1 MHTRNLPAGLLRA
14 TVATGTAML
23 LAACGSSSS
32 TPSTSTPTIHTTAAA
47 AHAAAVEAVATET
60 AKRHRDK
67 VSTGAVVAHHP
78 LHGTGG
84 DEINDDNPGKADV
97 GDNPAAGE
105 ENPCRLV
112 SQAQAQAILGR
123 PVAAPQEAPLGPT
136 CIYQPQGEKTFVTLT
151 LEGVKLTQL
160 KPHIRHLTQFELD
173 GRSGYCGIYG
183 QATTFVQLTDGK
195 VLDITA
201 PCNIGRLFAARALTR
216 PQT

>member
-1 MHTRNLPAGLLRA
+1 MRTRQLSAGVLRA
-14 TVATGTAML
+14 IAIAGTATL

-32 TPSTSTPTIHTTAAA
+32 TPSADTSTIHTTAAA
-47 AHAAAVEAVATET
+47 AQAAAVEAVATKA
-60 AKRHRDK
+60 AKQHRDK
-67 VSTGAVVAHHP
+67 VSTGVVVHRP

-84 DEINDDNPGKADV
+84 SEINDDNPGKADV
-97 GDNPAAGE
+97 GNNPAAGE

-112 SQAQAQAILGR
+112 SQAQAQAILGK

-151 LEGVKLTQL
+151 IEGVKLVQL
-160 KPHIRHLTQFELD
+160 KPHIRHLTRLELD

-183 QATTFVQLTDGK
+183 QSTTFVQLTNGK

-201 PCNIGRLFAARALTR
+201 PCNIGRLFAARALPR
-216 PQT
+216 LQT